1 MRHFLV
7 AVSGLYIFLSVCKE
21 YPCNPAT
28 SNMAFVA
35 FRSDETDSILVKKY
49 SKASNFT
56 TLIDSFLLTPGNSS
70 FEQRNDT
77 LFVRNSFGTDNG
89 FLSKYDYEITLPE
102 TGRQFLITAITEEYR
117 SYKSGLSMD
126 KRGCVNFI
134 SSYISNGQLIS
145 GQPNYYTFYFQK

>member
-7 AVSGLYIFLSVCKE
+7 AVSGLYIFLAGCKE

-56 TLIDSFLLTPGNSS
+56 TLIDSFLLT
-70 FEQRNDT
+70 
-77 LFVRNSFGTDNG
+77 LGTVHSNNEMIRY
-89 FLSKYDYEITLPE
+89 L
-102 TGRQFLITAITEEYR
+102 
-117 SYKSGLSMD
+117 
-126 KRGCVNFI
+126 CVIPLVQTMAF
-134 SSYISNGQLIS
+134 
-145 GQPNYYTFYFQK
+145 